1 MKRGVAAVW
10 VSAAVALS
18 VVTLNAGSSTSA
30 AKSQPLPSSFCSKV
44 SSGTGTPDY
53 LIVSDLAAQG
63 NSVVV
68 ARFVAAIEFVLAQ
81 HGFKAGRY
89 SVGYQSCDDSTPQ
102 TPQGDLAKCA
112 SNAKAYAANPSVI
125 GVIGTWS
132 SDCAGVEL
140 PIIGRSPT
148 GPLALVSPIN
158 TNPGLTHS
166 SGGSAPGEPG
176 RYYPSGRRNFARLI
190 APDDFQGVAAAVLAK
205 QLGLRRVFV
214 LDDAE
219 QYGLDVA
226 GGFRRAARNL
236 HFSVVGSASW
246 HVSQS
251 QFDEVAMRVARA
263 HPDGILLGGYGCAG
277 CAALIKAL
285 RAHLPRSR
293 LIAPEG
299 FLPLELLVRGA
310 GSSVEGMY
318 VIESGLPPTA
328 FGTLGQT
335 LQRKFGNP
343 AATLGGAT
351 TAGQAAEVLLN
362 AIARSD
368 GTRSS
373 VTAHALGDPV
383 RGNILGHFSFD
394 PNGDMIPSAITIYR
408 VRLGHQV
415 VDRVVRR

>member
-1 MKRGVAAVW
+1 
-10 VSAAVALS
+10 
-18 VVTLNAGSSTSA
+18 
-30 AKSQPLPSSFCSKV
+30 
-44 SSGTGTPDY
+44 
-53 LIVSDLAAQG
+53 
-63 NSVVV
+63 
-68 ARFVAAIEFVLAQ
+68 
-81 HGFKAGRY
+81 
-89 SVGYQSCDDSTPQ
+89 
-102 TPQGDLAKCA
+102 
-112 SNAKAYAANPSVI
+112 
-125 GVIGTWS
+125 
-132 SDCAGVEL
+132 
-140 PIIGRSPT
+140 
-148 GPLALVSPIN
+148 
-158 TNPGLTHS
+158 
-166 SGGSAPGEPG
+166 
-176 RYYPSGRRNFARLI
+176 
-190 APDDFQGVAAAVLAK
+190 
-205 QLGLRRVFV
+205 
-214 LDDAE
+214 
-219 QYGLDVA
+219 
-226 GGFRRAARNL
+226 
-236 HFSVVGSASW
+236 
-246 HVSQS
+246 
-251 QFDEVAMRVARA
+251 AMRVARA